1 MRNAI
6 IVTKASGVTEP
17 FQIGK
22 LRHSLTRARASEDEI
37 EYILE
42 MITPRLYSGI
52 STRKIYQE
60 AFRLLRS
67 KSMHHAA
74 RYNLKRGMLELGP
87 TGFPFERFVGE
98 LFRELGYGVEVDIK
112 LPGKC
117 VVHEVDVRATVD
129 HEVILVECKYRNQAG
144 IAVDVK
150 TPLYIYAR
158 FQDLLD
164 NGALQPQQTFHGWIV
179 TNAKFTVDAIAYGQC
194 KSMNMLSWNYPADN
208 SLKDQIDALGLYP
221 LTCLTTLT
229 QREKQW
235 LLERKY
241 VLARDVC
248 NQPELLRRAG
258 VRDSRLPK
266 VAHEGARLCKP
277 GPQKTMPEEKPL

>member
-6 IVTKASGVTEP
+6 IVTKASGVSEP

-22 LRHSLTRARASEDEI
+22 LRHSLARARASEDEI

-87 TGFPFERFVGE
+87 TGFPFERLVGE
-98 LFRELGYGVEVDIK
+98 LFRDQGYAVEVGIK
-112 LPGKC
+112 LPGRC
-117 VVHEVDVRATVD
+117 VTHEIDVRAVVD
-129 HEVILVECKYRNQAG
+129 HEVILAECKYRNQAG

-150 TPLYIYAR
+150 TPLYIFAR

-164 NGALQPQQTFHGWIV
+164 NGALQPQQKFAGWIV
-179 TNAKFTVDAIAYGQC
+179 TNAKFTSDAIAYGQC
-194 KSMNMLSWNYPADN
+194 KAMNMLSWNYPAHE
-208 SLKDQIDALGLYP
+208 SLKDRIDATGLYP
-221 LTCLTTLT
+221 LTCLTSLT

-241 VLARDVC
+241 VLARDVYE
-248 NQPELLRRAG
+248 QTDLLRRAG

-266 VAHEGARLCKP
+266 VALEGARLCKP
-277 GPQKTMPEEKPL
+277 GPQPTASRESKI